1 MVTRVDQNVSSGT
14 SNARAWGRH
23 RPNWYDNY
31 SDMGTLL
38 LDGDRDIST
47 DR

>member
-1 MVTRVDQNVSSGT
+1 MVTRV
-14 SNARAWGRH
+14 

-38 LDGDRDIST
+38 LGGDRGHFY
-47 DR
+47 